1 MRLILL
7 GVFCVAAMVLAG
19 AGGSFGGDK
28 KPKYTIKEVMKQA
41 HDKDGL
47 LARVASGD
55 ADLADKNKLAEYYDS
70 LCKCKSPAGKDD
82 DWKTKTEKLYT
93 LAKETVDGKN
103 VSGQL
108 LKAADCKACHTI
120 HKKKAN

>member
-1 MRLILL
+1 MLL
-7 GVFCVAAMVLAG
+7 GVFSVTAVVLAG
-19 AGGSFGGDK
+19 TGGSFGGDK

-47 LARVASGD
+47 LARVTSGD
-55 ADLADKNKLAEYYDS
+55 ADLAEKKKLAEFYDS
-70 LCKCKSPAGKDD
+70 LCKCKSPAGEDA
-82 DWKTKTEKLYT
+82 DWKNKTEKLYK
-93 LAKETVDGKN
+93 LAKDSVDGKD
-103 VSGQL
+103 VTGQL